1 MHLVDGIDLSLAS
14 RAFSTAVRPKLL
26 SMLGNIETTSQ
37 ETNKVPSGKGP
48 FLLSS
53 LILFSRS
60 VVSLMNDGNLRAKGC
75 K

>member
-26 SMLGNIETTSQ
+26 SILGNIETTSQ

-48 FLLSS
+48 LVLSS
-53 LILFSRS
+53 LIIYEKYGDAMPRIIL
-60 VVSLMNDGNLRAKGC
+60 NNL
-75 K
+75 